1 LYDSDA
7 YEFLEAAQITDTV
20 ARTGINNFVKTLK
33 DNDLWNKMSGIYPFI
48 GDTSYANKFNLKDP
62 RDLDVAFRLDFEGA
76 GTIHSSNSGVN
87 FAGSDDYA
95 KVFFN
100 PNVNLTG
107 LPVHLSFLSLED
119 VAANTIDLG
128 CEDVSSNRLSISI
141 EYGSTNEAYFD
152 SYSYS
157 NGRVAISSPDS
168 KAFFTASRITPASG
182 FMLLFNNSTTPT
194 KSKRNI
200 GDITSASTKPNFDIY
215 LGAINQYGAPFYE
228 SVSNRKF
235 GFFSVGDGLTS
246 GQCVSLYSAVKQLQ
260 VDLNRN
266 LSVF

>member
-1 LYDSDA
+1 
-7 YEFLEAAQITDTV
+7 
-20 ARTGINNFVKTLK
+20 
-33 DNDLWNKMSGIYPFI
+33 M
-48 GDTSYANKFNLKDP
+48 
-62 RDLDVAFRLDFEGA
+62 
-76 GTIHSSNSGVN
+76 N
-87 FAGSDDYA
+87 FAGSNDYA

-128 CEDVSSNRLSISI
+128 CEDVSSNRLSVSI
-141 EYGSTNEAYFD
+141 EYGSLNEAYFD

-157 NGRVAISSPDS
+157 NGRVAISSPNS

-182 FMLLFNNSTTPT
+182 FMLLFNSSTTPT
-194 KSKRNI
+194 KSDRNTT
-200 GDITSASTKPNFDIY
+200 DITSVSTKPNFDIY
-215 LGAINQYGAPFYE
+215 LGAINQYGAPLYE

-246 GQCVSLYSAVKQLQ
+246 GQCVNLYSAVKQLQ